1 MLCYVIIANK
11 FVVLAKVRHS
21 QRINNALIHIWIITA
36 KNGTVN
42 CVHCLRCKV
51 GLAESCSHIAGVLSY
66 LEVWT
71 KVNIRLSCM
80 RIKCPWILPSFPN
93 KMEYSRV
100 RDINFKSA

>member
-1 MLCYVIIANK
+1 MLCYYRKQVRGVGKSAA
-11 FVVLAKVRHS
+11 LAADKQCLDSHLDYHRKEWDSKLRSLFEMQGRSRRIMFAHS
-21 QRINNALIHIWIITA
+21 
-36 KNGTVN
+36 
-42 CVHCLRCKV
+42 C
-51 GLAESCSHIAGVLSY
+51 VLSY